1 MEVHLESKEPFNIE
15 QLKPTIEAEMHRL
28 SVSSVASGYRAAL
41 ETIRKKINAGCTY
54 KELKEYI
61 NKELD
66 TARKYQ
72 QNESE
77 TVNEAADE

>member
-1 MEVHLESKEPFNIE
+1 MEVHLESKEPFDIE
-15 QLKPTIEAEMHRL
+15 QLKPSIEAEMRQL

-41 ETIRKKINAGCTY
+41 ETIRKKINAGITY
-54 KELKEYI
+54 KELKAYI

-66 TARKYQ
+66 IVDKYQ
-72 QNESE
+72 SQSE

>member
-1 MEVHLESKEPFNIE
+1 MKVHLESIEPFDIE
-15 QLKPTIEAEMHRL
+15 QLKPTIESEMRQL

-41 ETIRKKINAGCTY
+41 ETIRKKINTGMTY
-54 KELKEYI
+54 KELKAYI

-66 TARKYQ
+66 IVDKYQ
-72 QNESE
+72 SQSE